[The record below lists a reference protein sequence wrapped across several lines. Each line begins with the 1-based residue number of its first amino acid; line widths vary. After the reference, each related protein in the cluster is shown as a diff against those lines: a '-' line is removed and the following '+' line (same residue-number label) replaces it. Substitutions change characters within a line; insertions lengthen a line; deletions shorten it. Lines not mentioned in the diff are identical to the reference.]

1 MRVGGAAAREKRR
14 GKVRK
19 SGTKRP
25 QSGRFV
31 TDDTYLTA
39 CSRFRESARLGKA
52 VVEVEGVSGMC
63 SWEFGGSRRRA
74 RGARGDHRFFLS
86 YTVWAARPRGRASLV
101 TQYGF
106 LSHTRSSERA
116 SLVTHSRGRSEGG
129 ARLIDDASGDSPP
142 PFTGTC
148 KQARLS
154 RAGGQGPRNRRFAG
168 ELGTSCLEARYAA
181 RMECPATLASGSAIG
196 SLYGVNR
203 SAGRLAYESE

>member
-63 SWEFGGSRRRA
+63 SWGFGGSRRRA

-116 SLVTHSRGRSEGG
+116 SLVTHGRSRSKGG
-129 ARLIDDASGDSPP
+129 ARPFDDAPGDSPP

-181 RMECPATLASGSAIG
+181 RMEFPATLASGSAIG

>member
-1 MRVGGAAAREKRR
+1 
-14 GKVRK
+14 
-19 SGTKRP
+19 
-25 QSGRFV
+25 
-31 TDDTYLTA
+31 
-39 CSRFRESARLGKA
+39 
-52 VVEVEGVSGMC
+52 MC

-116 SLVTHSRGRSEGG
+116 SLVTHGRGRSESG
-129 ARLIDDASGDSPP
+129 ARSFDDASGDSPP

-168 ELGTSCLEARYAA
+168 ELGASCLEARYAA
-181 RMECPATLASGSAIG
+181 RMEYPATPASGSAIG

-203 SAGRLAYESE
+203 SAGRLATWLDELNTFLQNWRGRRPHVVKGVHDPPVALVFGSCVEQVRGKSHALVVR

>member
-1 MRVGGAAAREKRR
+1 MAAREKRR

-25 QSGRFV
+25 QSGRLV

-52 VVEVEGVSGMC
+52 VVEVEGVSEMC
-63 SWEFGGSRRRA
+63 SWEFGGSRRWA
-74 RGARGDHRFFLS
+74 WGAREDHRFFLS
-86 YTVWAARPRGRASLV
+86 YTVWVARLRGRASLV

-106 LSHTRSSERA
+106 LSYTRSSERA
-116 SLVTHSRGRSEGG
+116 SLVTHSRGHSEVG

-154 RAGGQGPRNRRFAG
+154 RAGGQGPRNQRFAR

-181 RMECPATLASGSAIG
+181 RMECPATPASGSAIG
-196 SLYGVNR
+196 SLYDVNR
-203 SAGRLAYESE
+203 SAGRLAYERE

>member
-1 MRVGGAAAREKRR
+1 
-14 GKVRK
+14 
-19 SGTKRP
+19 
-25 QSGRFV
+25 
-31 TDDTYLTA
+31 
-39 CSRFRESARLGKA
+39 
-52 VVEVEGVSGMC
+52 MC

-86 YTVWAARPRGRASLV
+86 YTVWAARPRARASLV

-106 LSHTRSSERA
+106 LSHTRSIERA

-129 ARLIDDASGDSPP
+129 ARLIDDASGDSSP

-168 ELGTSCLEARYAA
+168 ELGTSCLEAWYAA
-181 RMECPATLASGSAIG
+181 RMECPATPASGSAIG

>member
-52 VVEVEGVSGMC
+52 GVEVEGVSGMC

-116 SLVTHSRGRSEGG
+116 SLVTQSGPLGGRCTPDRRSFRG
-129 ARLIDDASGDSPP
+129 
-142 PFTGTC
+142 
-148 KQARLS
+148 
-154 RAGGQGPRNRRFAG
+154 FATAVYG
-168 ELGTSCLEARYAA
+168 NVQT
-181 RMECPATLASGSAIG
+181 GSALESRWTGSQKPAICGGIG
-196 SLYGVNR
+196 HVLPRSLVRCEDGMPGYPGFGICHR
-203 SAGRLAYESE
+203 

>member
-1 MRVGGAAAREKRR
+1 MACRGCVAGSLVVPDGG
-14 GKVRK
+14 
-19 SGTKRP
+19 
-25 QSGRFV
+25 
-31 TDDTYLTA
+31 
-39 CSRFRESARLGKA
+39 
-52 VVEVEGVSGMC
+52 
-63 SWEFGGSRRRA
+63 

-86 YTVWAARPRGRASLV
+86 YTVWAASPRGRASLV

-129 ARLIDDASGDSPP
+129 ARLIDDASADSPLP
-142 PFTGTC
+142 YTGTC

-154 RAGGQGPRNRRFAG
+154 RAGGQGPRNQRFAR
-168 ELGTSCLEARYAA
+168 ELGTSCHEARYAA
-181 RMECPATLASGSAIG
+181 RMECPATPASGSAIG

>member
-1 MRVGGAAAREKRR
+1 
-14 GKVRK
+14 
-19 SGTKRP
+19 
-25 QSGRFV
+25 
-31 TDDTYLTA
+31 
-39 CSRFRESARLGKA
+39 
-52 VVEVEGVSGMC
+52 MC

-168 ELGTSCLEARYAA
+168 ELGTSCLEVRYAA
-181 RMECPATLASGSAIG
+181 RMECPATPASGSAIAPPRG
-196 SLYGVNR
+196 VKSLR
-203 SAGRLAYESE
+203 SHSHASRRAIYARSCKWTSENPPSRHLGE

>member
-1 MRVGGAAAREKRR
+1 MAAREKRR

-63 SWEFGGSRRRA
+63 SWGSVVPDGG

-116 SLVTHSRGRSEGG
+116 INYTQSGPLGGRCTPDRRRFRGFATR
-129 ARLIDDASGDSPP
+129 RLRERAN
-142 PFTGTC
+142 
-148 KQARLS
+148 RLGS

-181 RMECPATLASGSAIG
+181 RMECPATPASGSAIG

>member
-1 MRVGGAAAREKRR
+1 VRVGGAAAREKRR

-25 QSGRFV
+25 QSGGFV

-106 LSHTRSSERA
+106 LSYTRSSERA
-116 SLVTHSRGRSEGG
+116 SLVTHSRGHSEVG

-142 PFTGTC
+142 PFTGTG

-154 RAGGQGPRNRRFAG
+154 RVGGQGPRNQRFAR

-181 RMECPATLASGSAIG
+181 RMECPATPASGSAIG
-196 SLYGVNR
+196 SLYDVNR
-203 SAGRLAYESE
+203 SAGRLAYERE

>member
-1 MRVGGAAAREKRR
+1 MACRGCVAGSLVVPDGG
-14 GKVRK
+14 
-19 SGTKRP
+19 
-25 QSGRFV
+25 
-31 TDDTYLTA
+31 
-39 CSRFRESARLGKA
+39 
-52 VVEVEGVSGMC
+52 
-63 SWEFGGSRRRA
+63 

-86 YTVWAARPRGRASLV
+86 YTVWAASPRGRASLV

-148 KQARLS
+148 K
-154 RAGGQGPRNRRFAG
+154 P
-168 ELGTSCLEARYAA
+168 A

>member
-63 SWEFGGSRRRA
+63 SWEFSGSRRRA
-74 RGARGDHRFFLS
+74 RGARRDHRFFLS
-86 YTVWAARPRGRASLV
+86 YTVWAARPLGRASLV

-154 RAGGQGPRNRRFAG
+154 RAGGQGPRNQRFAR

-181 RMECPATLASGSAIG
+181 RMECPATPASGSAIG

-203 SAGRLAYESE
+203 SAGRLAYESK

>member
-1 MRVGGAAAREKRR
+1 MARRRPGRNSAEKAANRAPNDPK
-14 GKVRK
+14 G
-19 SGTKRP
+19 
-25 QSGRFV
+25 GRFV
-31 TDDTYLTA
+31 TDDACLTA

-154 RAGGQGPRNRRFAG
+154 RAGGQDPRNQRFAR
-168 ELGTSCLEARYAA
+168 ELGTSCLEVRYAA
-181 RMECPATLASGSAIG
+181 RMECPATPASGSAIG

>member
-1 MRVGGAAAREKRR
+1 VRVGGAAAREKRR

-74 RGARGDHRFFLS
+74 RSDHRFFLS

-142 PFTGTC
+142 PFTETC

-154 RAGGQGPRNRRFAG
+154 RAGGQGPRNWRFAG